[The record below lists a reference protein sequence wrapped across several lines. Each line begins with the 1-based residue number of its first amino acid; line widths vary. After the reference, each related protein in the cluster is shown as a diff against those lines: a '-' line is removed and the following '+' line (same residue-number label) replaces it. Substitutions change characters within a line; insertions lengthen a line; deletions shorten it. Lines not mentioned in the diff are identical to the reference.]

1 MPTSPFSTFPL
12 FRHPAFTFVAVLSLA
27 LGTGANTAIFSL
39 LNSLLLHMLPVPNP
53 AQLVELLQKY
63 PGEPRG
69 NGFWSTA
76 SYQHFRDHNHV
87 FTDLMGASGPLPLP
101 ARRARETETVHISY
115 VTPNF
120 FAALGL
126 RPALGRLLGP
136 EDNETSAVVSWSYW
150 KNRFGADQAVPGK
163 RITVQDQPLTIVGVA
178 PAAFPGLQLGAKT
191 DIWLLRPAASSL
203 GLALIARTRPGV
215 SLDQARAEMSVL
227 YRFTIEERA
236 RKSKDPLVR
245 QLKVEVEPAGAG
257 LSFLR
262 DRFAK
267 PLLALMAVVAAL
279 LLLACANLA
288 GMLLAR
294 AAGRQRDMAVRL
306 ALGASPLQL
315 AWQVLAEALFL
326 AAMGTLAGAGVAY
339 LGVRG
344 LLRVLL
350 SGRPMIGLPGPL
362 EIDVQPDAHVLLFTL
377 SLSLIT
383 GVLFGLAP
391 AWSAFSSSPVTS
403 LREMERTG
411 QTRPARRLGRLLV
424 SAQIALSALL
434 LSAAAL
440 FVGYLL
446 HLEQLDLGFRPG
458 HLLLLTLD
466 PAHSGYKR
474 EQLAAPYRA
483 LWERLEAIPGVRA
496 VSMVG
501 ASPISGAGASR
512 FATVE
517 GRTERPED
525 RRYLS
530 LNWVAPNYF
539 ETMGTPLLAGRDFRF
554 DDQGARLAIINQA
567 MSDYYFGGVNAIGK
581 HVTLDGDAQPCEII
595 GVVGNAKYFDIRETP
610 PRTLYFNMF
619 EQGRVSSQFVLR
631 TAVPPASLAAE
642 VRRTVTDT
650 LKSVPVARIT
660 TMEDQISAS
669 IVPERLVATLS
680 GWFGVLA
687 LTLAFTGVYGLLAYT
702 VARRTH
708 EIGIRMSLGATRTAI
723 LRMVLWDAAKM
734 TAAGLGAGGLL
745 TVWARSFAAALVPG
759 LPAPSLTPLLFASA
773 AITAAA
779 LLAASIPALRAARV
793 EPAEALRYE

>member
-1 MPTSPFSTFPL
+1 MPPSFRPFLRSLPL
-12 FRHPAFTFVAVLSLA
+12 TTAAVLSLA

-39 LNSLLLHMLPVPNP
+39 LNTLLPRLLPVRDP
-53 AQLVELLQKY
+53 AQIVELLQKY

-69 NGFWSTA
+69 NGYWSTA
-76 SYQHFRDHNHV
+76 SYQHFRDNNHV

-101 ARRARETETVHISY
+101 SRLDRETETVHVSY

-120 FAALGL
+120 FVALGL
-126 RPALGRLLGP
+126 EPALGRLLSP
-136 EDNETSAVVSWSYW
+136 EDSEASAVVSWSFW
-150 KNRFGADQAVPGK
+150 KNRFGADPAALGR
-163 RITVQDQPLTIVGVA
+163 RITVQDLPLTVIGVS
-178 PAAFPGLQLGAKT
+178 PAGFPGLQPGART

-203 GLALIARTRPGV
+203 GLALIARMRPGV
-215 SLDQARAEMSVL
+215 SLEQARAEMSVL

-245 QLKVEVEPAGAG
+245 QLKVEVERAGAG
-257 LSFLR
+257 LSLLR

-267 PLLALMAVVAAL
+267 PLLALMAVVAVL

-294 AAGRQRDMAVRL
+294 AAKRQREMAVRL

-315 AWQVLAEALFL
+315 ASQVLTEALL
-326 AAMGTLAGAGVAY
+326 LSAMGTLAGIGVAY
-339 LGVRG
+339 LGVNG

-350 SGRPMIGLPGPL
+350 SGRPMLGLPGPL
-362 EIDVQPDAHVLLFTL
+362 EIDVRPDAHVLLFTIGV
-377 SLSLIT
+377 SIGT
-383 GVLFGLAP
+383 GILFGLAP
-391 AWSAFSSSPVTS
+391 AWSAFSSAPVTS
-403 LREMERTG
+403 PREMERTG
-411 QTRPARRLGRLLV
+411 QTRLGRRLGRLLV
-424 SAQIALSALL
+424 SVQIALSALL

-446 HLEQLDLGFRPG
+446 HLRQFDLGFRPD
-458 HLLLLTLD
+458 HLLLLILD
-466 PAHSGYKR
+466 PVHSGYKR

-483 LWERLEAIPGVRA
+483 LWEHLEAIPGVRT

-517 GRTERPED
+517 GRTERPQD

-539 ETMGTPLLAGRDFRF
+539 ETMGTPLLAGRGFRF
-554 DDQGARLAIINQA
+554 DDQGARVAIINQA
-567 MSDYYFGGVNAIGK
+567 MSDYYFRGLNAIGK
-581 HVTLDGDAQPCEII
+581 HVTLDADTQPYEIV
-595 GVVGNAKYFDIRETP
+595 GVVGNAKYYEIRETP

-631 TAVPPASLAAE
+631 TAVPPETLAAE

-650 LKSVPVARIT
+650 LKSVPVARII
-660 TMEDQISAS
+660 TMEDQINAS

-687 LTLAFTGVYGLLAYT
+687 LMLSLMGIHGLLTYT

-708 EIGIRMSLGATRTAI
+708 EIGIRMSVGATRADI
-723 LRMVLWDAAKM
+723 LRIVLGDTATM
-734 TAAGLGAGGLL
+734 TAAGLAAGGLL
-745 TVWARSFAAALVPG
+745 AVWVRSFAAALIPDLPG
-759 LPAPSLTPLLFASA
+759 PSLGPLLFAFA
-773 AITAAA
+773 AIAAAA

-793 EPAEALRYE
+793 NPAEALRHE